1 MNDYLYITILILL
14 GTGNLILLIILLT
27 TRSKDTSPELKEKL
41 VALSTEQKRIE
52 AAVKEEISRNREEMN
67 LVAKDSRQEL
77 AAAIGALGDGNAR
90 RITEIGEAQKNQ
102 LDSFARQLGG
112 LTDATE
118 RRLETMRTTIE
129 SKLTA
134 LQEDNSRKLDQMR
147 TVVDE
152 KLQTTLEKRLGE
164 SFNIVV
170 QRLEQVHKGL
180 GEMQSLA
187 SGVGDL
193 KRLLSNVKTRGTLAE
208 WQLENMLEQV
218 MSPSQYEKNIA
229 TRKGSTERVEFALK
243 LPGQDG
249 TGNGE
254 VLLPIDAKF
263 PKEDYERLIDARE
276 KCNPAM
282 IEEASKQLDR
292 RVKEMAKSIRDKYLD
307 PPNTTDFGIMYV
319 PTEGLF
325 AEIISRPGMCEVLH
339 RDFRVMVTGPTTLAT
354 LLNCLQVGFRTLAIA
369 QRSSEVWELLGAVK
383 TEFGK
388 FGDLL
393 EKTKKK
399 LDEAS
404 NTIDNAARKSRTIE
418 RRLRDVQELPSG
430 ADEIE
435 EVTALMEAPL
445 FLAAESLQDNQS
457 TDLSASAASP
467 GAKD

>member
-1 MNDYLYITILILL
+1 MVILILL
-14 GTGNLILLIILLT
+14 GASNLILLVILLI
-27 TRSKDTSPELKEKL
+27 TRNKDPFTGLRERLAA
-41 VALSTEQKRIE
+41 VDGGQQRIE
-52 AAVKEEISRNREEMN
+52 TAVKQEISRNREEMN
-67 LVAKDSRQEL
+67 LVAKESRQEL
-77 AAAIGALGDGNAR
+77 AAAIRALGDSNAT

-112 LTDATE
+112 LTEATE
-118 RRLETMRTTIE
+118 RRLETMRATIE
-129 SKLTA
+129 NKLTA

-147 TVVDE
+147 TIVDE
-152 KLQTTLEKRLGE
+152 KLQSTLEKRLGE

-193 KRLLSNVKTRGTLAE
+193 KRILSNVKTRGTLAE

-218 MSPSQYEKNIA
+218 MAPSQYEKNIA
-229 TRKGSTERVEFALK
+229 TRKGSNEKVEFALK

-249 TGNGE
+249 TSNKE
-254 VLLPIDAKF
+254 VFLPIDAKF
-263 PKEDYERLIDARE
+263 PKEDYERLVDARE
-276 KCNPAM
+276 KCNPEM
-282 IEEASKQLDR
+282 IEEASKQLER

-383 TEFGK
+383 TEFSK

-404 NTIDNAARKSRTIE
+404 NTIDDAARKSRTIE
-418 RRLRDVQELPSG
+418 RKLRDVQELPSG
-430 ADEIE
+430 AEEIE
-435 EVTALMEAPL
+435 EVASLIEAPL
-445 FLAAESLQDNQS
+445 LLAAELREGDPS
-457 TDLSASAASP
+457 
-467 GAKD
+467 

>member
-1 MNDYLYITILILL
+1 MNDSFYIAVLILL
-14 GTGNLILLIILLT
+14 GAGNLVLLAILLI
-27 TRSKDTSPELKEKL
+27 TRSKDSSLELKEKL
-41 VALSTEQKRIE
+41 AALATEQQRIE

-67 LVAKDSRQEL
+67 QIAKDSRQEL
-77 AAAIGALGDGNAR
+77 AAAIRALGDGNAS
-90 RITEIGEAQKNQ
+90 RITEIGAGQKNQ
-102 LDSFARQLGG
+102 LDSFARQLEG
-112 LTDATE
+112 LTAATE
-118 RRLETMRTTIE
+118 RRLETMRGTIE

-134 LQEDNSRKLDQMR
+134 LQQDNSRKLDQMR

-152 KLQTTLEKRLGE
+152 KLQSTLEKRLGE

-193 KRLLSNVKTRGTLAE
+193 KRILSNVKTRGTLAE

-218 MSPSQYEKNIA
+218 MAPSQYEKNIA
-229 TRKGSTERVEFALK
+229 TRVGSSERVEFALK

-249 TGNGE
+249 TSNRE
-254 VLLPIDAKF
+254 VFLPIDAKF
-263 PKEDYERLIDARE
+263 PKEDYERLVDARE
-276 KCNPAM
+276 KCNPEM
-282 IEEASKQLDR
+282 IEEASKQLER

-325 AEIISRPGMCEVLH
+325 AEIISRPGMCEILH
-339 RDFRVMVTGPTTLAT
+339 RDYRVMVTGPTTLAT

-369 QRSSEVWELLGAVK
+369 KRSSEVWELLGAVK

-388 FGDLL
+388 FGDML

-418 RRLRDVQELPSG
+418 RRLRDVQESPSG
-430 ADEIE
+430 AEEIE
-435 EVTALMEAPL
+435 EVTSLIEAPL
-445 FLAAESLQDNQS
+445 LLAPELQEGDPS
-457 TDLSASAASP
+457 
-467 GAKD
+467 

>member
-1 MNDYLYITILILL
+1 MNGNSLIVILMLL
-14 GTGNLILLIILLT
+14 SAGNLILLVILLI
-27 TRSKDTSPELKEKL
+27 TRSKDPLTELEEKL
-41 VALSTEQKRIE
+41 RAIDSGQQRIE
-52 AAVKEEISRNREEMN
+52 TAVKEEISRNREEMN
-67 LVAKDSRQEL
+67 LVAKESRQEL
-77 AAAIGALGDGNAR
+77 AAAIRALGDSNASR
-90 RITEIGEAQKNQ
+90 MTEIGGAQKNQ
-102 LDSFARQLGG
+102 LDSFARQFGG
-112 LTDATE
+112 LTEATE
-118 RRLETMRTTIE
+118 RRLETMRATIE

-147 TVVDE
+147 T
-152 KLQTTLEKRLGE
+152 
-164 SFNIVV
+164 VV

-193 KRLLSNVKTRGTLAE
+193 KRILSNVKTRGTLAE

-218 MSPSQYEKNIA
+218 MAPSQYEKNIA
-229 TRKGSTERVEFALK
+229 TRKGSSEKVEFALK

-249 TGNGE
+249 TSNKE
-254 VLLPIDAKF
+254 VFLPIDAKF
-263 PKEDYERLIDARE
+263 PKEDYERLVDARE
-276 KCNPAM
+276 KCNPEM
-282 IEEASKQLDR
+282 IEEASKQLER

-325 AEIISRPGMCEVLH
+325 AEIISRPGMCEILH

-369 QRSSEVWELLGAVK
+369 KRSSEVWELLGAVK

-404 NTIDNAARKSRTIE
+404 NTIDDAARKSRTIE
-418 RRLRDVQELPSG
+418 RRLRDVQDSPSG
-430 ADEIE
+430 AEEIE
-435 EVTALMEAPL
+435 EVASLIEAPL
-445 FLAAESLQDNQS
+445 LLAAELREGDPS
-457 TDLSASAASP
+457 
-467 GAKD
+467 

>member
-1 MNDYLYITILILL
+1 MNDYLIIILILV
-14 GTGNLILLIILLT
+14 GAANLVLLAILLVTRPKDSSAELIQKLL
-27 TRSKDTSPELKEKL
+27 SIDSG
-41 VALSTEQKRIE
+41 QQRIE
-52 AAVKEEISRNREEMN
+52 AAVKVEVSRNREEMN
-67 LVAKDSRQEL
+67 LVAKESRQEL
-77 AAAIGALGDGNAR
+77 ADAIRALGDSNAS
-90 RITEIGEAQKNQ
+90 RITEIGEGQKNQ
-102 LDSFARQLGG
+102 LDSFAKQLEG
-112 LTDATE
+112 LTAATE
-118 RRLETMRTTIE
+118 RRLETMRATIE

-134 LQEDNSRKLDQMR
+134 LQQANSLKLDQMR

-152 KLQTTLEKRLGE
+152 KLQSTLEKRLGE

-218 MSPSQYEKNIA
+218 MSPAQYEKNIA
-229 TRKGSTERVEFALK
+229 TRRGSTERVEFALK

-249 TGNGE
+249 ANNSV

-263 PKEDYERLIDARE
+263 PKEDYERLIEARE
-276 KCNPAM
+276 KCNTVM
-282 IEEASKQLDR
+282 IEEASKQLER
-292 RVKEMAKSIRDKYLD
+292 RVKEMAKNIRDKYLD

-325 AEIISRPGMCEVLH
+325 AEIISRPGICEILH
-339 RDFRVMVTGPTTLAT
+339 RDYRVMVTGPTTLAT

-369 QRSSEVWELLGAVK
+369 ERSSEAWNLLGAVK
-383 TEFGK
+383 TEFGN
-388 FGDLL
+388 FGKLL

-404 NTIDNAARKSRTIE
+404 NTIDDAARKSRTIE
-418 RRLRDVQELPSG
+418 RKLRDVQEVSTG
-430 ADEIE
+430 AEENIE
-435 EVTALMEAPL
+435 VASMIETPL
-445 FLAAESLQDNQS
+445 LRAIELQES
-457 TDLSASAASP
+457 DLS
-467 GAKD
+467 

>member
-1 MNDYLYITILILL
+1 MNENLIVILILI
-14 GTGNLILLIILLT
+14 GTANLVLLIVLLA
-27 TRSKDTSPELKEKL
+27 TRRKDSSAELKEKL
-41 VALSTEQKRIE
+41 TVVDSGQQRMETAIKHEL
-52 AAVKEEISRNREEMN
+52 SRNREEMN
-67 LVAKDSRQEL
+67 SVAKDSREEL
-77 AAAIGALGDGNAR
+77 GQAIRTAGETNAT
-90 RITEIGEAQKNQ
+90 RIAQIGEGQKQQ
-102 LDSFARQLGG
+102 LDSFARQIGG
-112 LTDATE
+112 LTEATE

-129 SKLTA
+129 GRLSA

-152 KLQTTLEKRLGE
+152 KLQSTLEKRLGE

-193 KRLLSNVKTRGTLAE
+193 KRILSNVKTRGTLAE

-218 MSPSQYEKNIA
+218 MAPNQYEKNIA
-229 TRKGSTERVEFALK
+229 TRKGSSDRVEFALK

-249 TGNGE
+249 SGKQE

-263 PKEDYERLIDARE
+263 PKEDYERLIDARD
-276 KCNPAM
+276 KCDPEL
-282 IEEASKQLDR
+282 IEESSKQLER
-292 RVKEMAKSIRDKYLD
+292 RVKEMAKNIRDKYLD

-325 AEIISRPGMCEVLH
+325 AEIISRPGICEILH

-369 QRSSEVWELLGAVK
+369 ERSSEAWNLLGAVK
-383 TEFGK
+383 TEFGN
-388 FGDLL
+388 FGKLL

-404 NTIDNAARKSRTIE
+404 NTIEDAARKSRTIE
-418 RRLRDVQELPSG
+418 RKLRDVQELPSG
-430 ADEIE
+430 TDEIE
-435 EVTALMEAPL
+435 EVTTLIEAPL
-445 FLAAESLQDNQS
+445 LLAAQLTETEEPDN
-457 TDLSASAASP
+457 LAATAAT
-467 GAKD
+467 GKE

>member
-1 MNDYLYITILILL
+1 MNENQIIILILM
-14 GTGNLILLIILLT
+14 GAANLLLLVILIVT
-27 TRSKDTSPELKEKL
+27 SSKDSSAELKERL
-41 VALSTEQKRIE
+41 TIVDRGQQRIE
-52 AAVKEEISRNREEMN
+52 TAVKEELSRNRDEMN
-67 LVAKDSRQEL
+67 SVAKDSRQEL
-77 AAAIGALGDGNAR
+77 AQAIRAAGETNATRIGQLGEG
-90 RITEIGEAQKNQ
+90 QKQQ
-102 LDSFARQLGG
+102 LDSFARQIGG
-112 LTDATE
+112 LTEATE

-129 SKLTA
+129 ARLSA

-152 KLQTTLEKRLGE
+152 KLQSTLEKRLGE

-193 KRLLSNVKTRGTLAE
+193 KRILSNVKTRGTLAE

-218 MSPSQYEKNIA
+218 MAPNQYEKNVA
-229 TRKGSTERVEFALK
+229 TRTGSSEKVEFALK

-249 TGNGE
+249 SGKQE

-263 PKEDYERLIDARE
+263 PKEDYERLIDARD
-276 KCNPAM
+276 KCNPEL
-282 IEEASKQLDR
+282 IEESSKQLER
-292 RVKEMAKSIRDKYLD
+292 RVKEMAKNIRDKYLD

-325 AEIISRPGMCEVLH
+325 AEIISRPGMCELLH
-339 RDFRVMVTGPTTLAT
+339 RDYRVMVTGPTTLAT

-369 QRSSEVWELLGAVK
+369 KRSSEVWELLGAVK

-418 RRLRDVQELPSG
+418 RRLKDVQEMPAG
-430 ADEIE
+430 GDEID
-435 EVTALMEAPL
+435 EVTALIEAPL
-445 FLAAESLQDNQS
+445 LLAAQLTESEETNNL
-457 TDLSASAASP
+457 AATAAT
-467 GAKD
+467 GKNE

>member
-1 MNDYLYITILILL
+1 MNENLIVILILL
-14 GTGNLILLIILLT
+14 GAANLVLLVVLLI
-27 TRSKDTSPELKEKL
+27 TRRKDSSTELKEKL
-41 VALSTEQKRIE
+41 TVVDSGQQRIE
-52 AAVKEEISRNREEMN
+52 TAFKDELSRNREEMN
-67 LVAKDSRQEL
+67 SVAKDSRQEL
-77 AAAIGALGDGNAR
+77 AQAIRTAGDTNAT
-90 RITEIGEAQKNQ
+90 RIAQIGEGQKQQ
-102 LDSFARQLGG
+102 LDSFARQIGS
-112 LTDATE
+112 LTEATE

-129 SKLTA
+129 GRLSA

-152 KLQTTLEKRLGE
+152 KLQSTLEKRLGE

-193 KRLLSNVKTRGTLAE
+193 KRILSNVKTRGTLAE

-218 MSPSQYEKNIA
+218 MAPNQYEKNIA
-229 TRKGSTERVEFALK
+229 TRRGSNERVEFALK

-249 TGNGE
+249 SGTQE

-276 KCNPAM
+276 KCIPEL
-282 IEEASKQLDR
+282 IEEASKQLER
-292 RVKEMAKSIRDKYLD
+292 RVKEMAKNIRDKYLD

-325 AEIISRPGMCEVLH
+325 AEIISRPGICEILH
-339 RDFRVMVTGPTTLAT
+339 RDFRVMITGPTTLAT

-369 QRSSEVWELLGAVK
+369 ERSSEAWNLLGAVK
-383 TEFGK
+383 TEFGN
-388 FGDLL
+388 FGKLL

-404 NTIDNAARKSRTIE
+404 NTIEDAARKSRTIE
-418 RRLRDVQELPSG
+418 RKLRDVQELPSG
-430 ADEIE
+430 TDEIE
-435 EVTALMEAPL
+435 EATALIEAPL
-445 FLAAESLQDNQS
+445 LLAARLTETEEPNNL
-457 TDLSASAASP
+457 AATAAT
-467 GAKD
+467 GKE